1 MNIKFFPEQSIPPTV
16 PPSTNQAEF
25 FSIALPINAKDESYS
40 RNLRKASD
48 QLELSLGVSSTNASG
63 PWRARELFDHSPWE
77 KRRWRWFPKAGA

>member
-1 MNIKFFPEQSIPPTV
+1 MNVKIFPEQSVPPIV
-16 PPSTNQAEF
+16 PPSTNQAEY

-63 PWRARELFDHSPWE
+63 PWRARELFDQS
-77 KRRWRWFPKAGA
+77 A

>member
-16 PPSTNQAEF
+16 PPSTNQAKF

-63 PWRARELFDHSPWE
+63 PWRARELFDRSPWE
-77 KRRWRWFPKAGA
+77 KRRMALVP

>member
-40 RNLRKASD
+40 RNLRKAND

-63 PWRARELFDHSPWE
+63 PWRARELFDRSPWE
-77 KRRWRWFPKAGA
+77 KRRMALVP